1 MATRSEVPNSQR
13 SLTLLKVSRSAP
25 TMHSENVSDLMS
37 NDLPFTTS
45 GYQGIDGQISQIPG
59 LSPTIS
65 SLPEERARGRRAG
78 VLDSDSDYVK
88 LAKQGGHK
96 GLLWHEESTTSKPDA
111 YEPLGR
117 FFAGSGDDEKPS
129 LINSEE
135 KKNLG
140 AFQQRE
146 PPFGTDNMSAWE
158 RDDSSSNAKE
168 KNNNVHYSQM
178 EKLQPSDQYYET
190 SKFKRIVY
198 DKNPA
203 PVDMSKLLSFGYAN
217 ENKPLDNTDLSD

>member
-1 MATRSEVPNSQR
+1 MATRSEVPNSQC
-13 SLTLLKVSRSAP
+13 SLTLHLVSRSAP
-25 TMHSENVSDLMS
+25 KMHSENVSGLMS
-37 NDLPFTTS
+37 NDLPSTTS
-45 GYQGIDGQISQIPG
+45 
-59 LSPTIS
+59 
-65 SLPEERARGRRAG
+65 
-78 VLDSDSDYVK
+78 
-88 LAKQGGHK
+88 

-111 YEPLGR
+111 YKPLGR
-117 FFAGSGDDEKPS
+117 FFTGSGDDEKPS

-217 ENKPLDNTDLSD
+217 ENKPIDNSDLSD